1 MIAWVASV
9 GCLPCAGATFLLAED
24 FFIREVQPIL
34 RENCFKCHS
43 HSAEKIKGGLVLDSL
58 DGMLT
63 GGDTGPAIIPGDVE
77 KSLLIKAI
85 RYKDEDL
92 QMPPKDKKLSES
104 QITTIEQWVKDGAIW
119 PGQTGK
125 PRKVRGKI
133 SDEDR
138 QWWAF
143 QPLMKVEAPK
153 ADAAGWAK
161 NDVDRFIFAK
171 LAENRLHP
179 SPEASRIALARRL
192 YFDLWGLPPTPEQVE
207 SFLADK
213 SADAYEKLVDQ
224 LLASPRYGERWA
236 RHWLDLVRY
245 ADSDG
250 YRIDD
255 LRPTAWRYRDYVIN
269 AFNSDK
275 PYDEFVREQIAG
287 DEMTPRT
294 PERLIATG
302 YLRHW
307 IYEYNNRDVV
317 GQWNTILNDIT
328 DTTGDVFLGLGVQCA
343 RCHDHKFD
351 PILQKDY
358 YRLQAFFAPFLPR
371 EDIDVATD
379 SERAEYQAKI
389 GKWEEMT
396 KNIRAQI
403 AEVEAPYRKKA
414 QGVILPKF
422 IEETLALINK
432 PVAERT
438 PWEHQ
443 IAELAYRQVTYE
455 EYRMKI
461 TGADDKEKHV
471 GLLKQLAK
479 FDEFKPTPL
488 PSALI
493 ATDVGATA
501 PPLFMPRKPQQPIEP
516 GLLSVFDEKPMT
528 ILPPPGMTNTTGRR
542 TALAH
547 WLTDPENPL
556 TTRVIVNRVWQYH
569 FGRGLVGTSSD
580 LGRLGEHPSHPELLD
595 WLARRFVQDGWS
607 FKKLHRLIVTSATYQ
622 QSSGAPVSDPART
635 GVAIQHAGSETGAPD
650 ARKTDPEKR
659 LFWRF
664 PIRRLDAEQ
673 IRDSILAV
681 TGELQLEAGGPAV
694 DAFKPRRSIYTKV
707 MRNSRDPLLE
717 VFDAPQNFFSASQ
730 RDTTTTPVQSLMLI
744 NSQYMLQRA
753 QAMAARL
760 QKSGAKSDDELVAT
774 AYKLAFG
781 RVPTSG
787 ERSSAATF
795 LREQQSRVELQ
806 RASSAMAAFVAD
818 KIPYR
823 DGKAALMSPRSG
835 QERFVVPESD
845 SLPAEDFTIEAFVVL
860 RSLYEGSE
868 VRTIASHW
876 SGKQNEPGWGF
887 GVTSLKSQRRPQT
900 LVLQLTGQD
909 ADGKAA
915 YEPIFSDM
923 HINLNKPYFVAAT
936 INLTNTKESGV
947 TFYAKDLSNDDEPMQ
962 VAKVAHKVVAGIR
975 SKASFVIGGRGL
987 LKDHVWD
994 GPIDDVRLSR
1004 AALRQEQLLLTSEAM
1019 TSTTCGYWQFEAK
1032 PSVFRDSSPN
1042 QNDIKPLL
1050 ASRAVTVDRKTVALT
1065 DFCHVLLN
1073 ANEFLYVE

>member
-1 MIAWVASV
+1 MSTVCKDSRLREKRIRAFAVTVFAVSAFCV
-9 GCLPCAGATFLLAED
+9 PCAKAGLLEED
-24 FFIREVQPIL
+24 FFIRQVQPIL

-63 GGDTGPAIIPGDVE
+63 GGDTGPAVIPGNVE

-92 QMPPKDKKLSES
+92 QMPPKDKKLSDP
-104 QITTIEQWVKDGAIW
+104 QIAAIEQWIKDGAVW
-119 PGQTGK
+119 PGQSGK
-125 PRKVRGKI
+125 PKKVRGKI
-133 SDEDR
+133 TDEDR
-138 QWWAF
+138 KWWAF
-143 QPLMKVEAPK
+143 QPLMKVAAQK
-153 ADAAGWAK
+153 ADADDWAK
-161 NDVDRFIFAK
+161 SDIDRFIIAK
-171 LAENRLHP
+171 LAEHRLRP

-192 YFDLWGLPPTPEQVE
+192 YFDLWGLPPTPDQIE

-213 SADAYEKLVDQ
+213 SADACEKLVDQ

-269 AFNSDK
+269 SFNSDK

-294 PERLIATG
+294 PESLIATG

-379 SERAEYQAKI
+379 AERAAYQAKI

-396 KNIRAQI
+396 KEIRQQI
-403 AEVEAPYRKKA
+403 AEIEVPYRKKA

-443 IAELAYRQVTYE
+443 IAELAYRQVAYE
-455 EYRMKI
+455 EYRMKV

-479 FDEFKPTPL
+479 FDEFKPAPL

-493 ATDVGATA
+493 ATDVSATA
-501 PPLFMPRKPQQPIEP
+501 PPLFMPKKPGQPIEP
-516 GLLSVFDEKPMT
+516 GLLSVFEEKPMT

-542 TALAH
+542 TELAR
-547 WLTDPENPL
+547 WLTSPENPL

-580 LGRLGEHPSHPELLD
+580 LGHLGEKPSHPELLD

-607 FKKLHRLIVTSATYQ
+607 FKKLHRLIVTSAAYR
-622 QSSGAPVSDPART
+622 QSSGAPVSDPA
-635 GVAIQHAGSETGAPD
+635 
-650 ARKTDPEKR
+650 
-659 LFWRF
+659 
-664 PIRRLDAEQ
+664 
-673 IRDSILAV
+673 
-681 TGELQLEAGGPAV
+681 
-694 DAFKPRRSIYTKV
+694 
-707 MRNSRDPLLE
+707 
-717 VFDAPQNFFSASQ
+717 
-730 RDTTTTPVQSLMLI
+730 
-744 NSQYMLQRA
+744 
-753 QAMAARL
+753 
-760 QKSGAKSDDELVAT
+760 
-774 AYKLAFG
+774 
-781 RVPTSG
+781 
-787 ERSSAATF
+787 
-795 LREQQSRVELQ
+795 
-806 RASSAMAAFVAD
+806 
-818 KIPYR
+818 
-823 DGKAALMSPRSG
+823 
-835 QERFVVPESD
+835 
-845 SLPAEDFTIEAFVVL
+845 
-860 RSLYEGSE
+860 
-868 VRTIASHW
+868 
-876 SGKQNEPGWGF
+876 
-887 GVTSLKSQRRPQT
+887 
-900 LVLQLTGQD
+900 
-909 ADGKAA
+909 
-915 YEPIFSDM
+915 
-923 HINLNKPYFVAAT
+923 
-936 INLTNTKESGV
+936 
-947 TFYAKDLSNDDEPMQ
+947 
-962 VAKVAHKVVAGIR
+962 
-975 SKASFVIGGRGL
+975 
-987 LKDHVWD
+987 
-994 GPIDDVRLSR
+994 
-1004 AALRQEQLLLTSEAM
+1004 
-1019 TSTTCGYWQFEAK
+1019 
-1032 PSVFRDSSPN
+1032 
-1042 QNDIKPLL
+1042 
-1050 ASRAVTVDRKTVALT
+1050 
-1065 DFCHVLLN
+1065 
-1073 ANEFLYVE
+1073 

>member
-1 MIAWVASV
+1 MRHVSMTLLSILSLVPVALV
-9 GCLPCAGATFLLAED
+9 GAD
-24 FFIREVQPIL
+24 FQQVYSIL
-34 RENCFKCHS
+34 QENCFKCHS

-63 GGDTGPAIIPGDVE
+63 GGDSGPVLVPGEPE
-77 KSLLIKAI
+77 KSLLIKTI
-85 RYKDEDL
+85 RYTDEDL
-92 QMPPKDKKLSES
+92 QMPPSKDGGKKLSE
-104 QITTIEQWVKDGAIW
+104 QQVAAIEQWVKDGAVW
-119 PGQTGK
+119 PGQSGK
-125 PRKVRGKI
+125 PKKARGKI
-133 SDEDR
+133 TDDDR
-138 QWWAF
+138 KWWAF
-143 QPLMKVEAPK
+143 QPVAKPEPPQVN
-153 ADAAGWAK
+153 DRGWAK
-161 NDVDRFIFAK
+161 NDIDRFIFQA
-171 LAENRLHP
+171 LERNGLRP
-179 SPEASRIALARRL
+179 SVEASRVALARRI
-192 YFDLWGLPPTPEQVE
+192 YFDLWGLPPSPEEIE
-207 SFLADK
+207 SFVSDQ
-213 SADAYEKLVDQ
+213 SADAYEKLVDK

-255 LRPTAWRYRDYVIN
+255 LRPTAWRYRDYVID
-269 AFNSDK
+269 AFNNDK

-358 YRLQAFFAPFLPR
+358 YRLQAFFAPILPR

-379 SERAEYQAKI
+379 AERAEFRAKNAR
-389 GKWEEMT
+389 WEEMT
-396 KNIRAQI
+396 KEIRQQI
-403 AEVEAPYRKKA
+403 TELEAPWRKKA
-414 QGVILPKF
+414 QNIILPKF
-422 IEETLALINK
+422 IEETLALIDK
-432 PVAERT
+432 PVGERT

-461 TGADDKEKHV
+461 PGEDKEKHV
-471 GLLKQLAK
+471 ALLKQLAK

-488 PSALI
+488 PSALLV
-493 ATDVGATA
+493 TDVGPIA
-501 PPLFMPRKPQQPIEP
+501 PPLLIPKKSPQPVEP
-516 GLLSVFDEKPMT
+516 GLLSVLDDKPLT
-528 ILPPPGMTNTTGRR
+528 IFPPSGLTNTTGRR
-542 TALAH
+542 TELAR
-547 WLTDPENPL
+547 WLTQPDNPL
-556 TTRVIVNRVWQYH
+556 TARVMVNRVWQYH

-580 LGRLGEHPSHPELLD
+580 FGRLGEKPSHPELLD
-595 WLARRFVQDGWS
+595 WMARRFVEDGWS
-607 FKKLHRLIVTSATYQ
+607 FKKLHRLIVTSASYR
-622 QSSGAPVSDPART
+622 QSSVSDETARR
-635 GVAIQHAGSETGAPD
+635 I
-650 ARKTDPEKR
+650 DPENR
-659 LFWRF
+659 LLWRG
-664 PIRRLDAEQ
+664 PMRRLDAEQ
-673 IRDSILAV
+673 IRDSILAA
-681 TGELQLEAGGPAV
+681 TGELQLDTGGPAV

-707 MRNSRDPLLE
+707 MRNNRDPLLE
-717 VFDAPQNFFSASQ
+717 AFDAPQNFFSASQ

-760 QKSGAKSDDELVAT
+760 QRSGVKTDKELIAT

-781 RVPTSG
+781 RAPTSD
-787 ERSSAATF
+787 ELSAAETF
-795 LREQQSRVELQ
+795 LRDQQKRVDLA
-806 RASSAMAAFVAD
+806 RASSAVAGFIAD

-823 DGKAALMSPRSG
+823 DGKAALMSPKSG
-835 QERFVVPESD
+835 QERFVVPGSD
-845 SLPAEDFTIEAFVVL
+845 SLPAEDFTIEAFVML

-876 SGKQNEPGWGF
+876 SGKQSEPGWGF
-887 GVTSLKSQRRPQT
+887 GVTSLKSQRRPQM
-900 LVLQLTGQD
+900 LVLQLSGQ
-909 ADGKAA
+909 GVNGQPT
-915 YEPIFSDM
+915 YEPVFSDLQ
-923 HINLNKPYFVAAT
+923 INLNKPYFVAAT
-936 INLTNTKESGV
+936 ISLGNTNEGGV

-962 VAKVAHKVVAGIR
+962 VAKIAHRVVSGLL
-975 SKASFVIGGRGL
+975 SKTSFVIGGRGM

-1004 AALRQEQLLLTSEAM
+1004 VALRQEQLLLTSEAV
-1019 TSTTCGYWQFEAK
+1019 TSATCGYWQFEAK

-1042 QNDIKPLL
+1042 KNDIKPLL
-1050 ASRAVTVDRKTVALT
+1050 ASRAITVDRKTVALT
-1065 DFCHVLLN
+1065 DLCHVLLN
-1073 ANEFLYVE
+1073 GNEFLYVE

>member
-1 MIAWVASV
+1 VFTRRENWSV
-9 GCLPCAGATFLLAED
+9 RRVLMTLLSVLSLFPLTLVGAD
-24 FFIREVQPIL
+24 FQQVQPIFQ
-34 RENCFKCHS
+34 ENCFKCHS

-63 GGDTGPAIIPGDVE
+63 GGDTGPALVPGEPD

-85 RYKDEDL
+85 RYTDEDL
-92 QMPPKDKKLSES
+92 QMPPSKNGGRKLSDA
-104 QITTIEQWVKDGAIW
+104 QVALIEQWVKDGAVW
-119 PGQTGK
+119 PGQSGK
-125 PRKVRGKI
+125 AKKVRGKI
-133 SDEDR
+133 TEEDR
-138 QWWAF
+138 RWWAF
-143 QPLMKVEAPK
+143 QPLAKPVPPKVE
-153 ADAAGWAK
+153 DRGWAK
-161 NDVDRFIFAK
+161 NDIDKFIFQT
-171 LAENRLHP
+171 LQRNGLRP
-179 SPEASRIALARRL
+179 SVEASRLALARRI
-192 YFDLWGLPPTPEQVE
+192 YFDLWGLPPSPEEIE
-207 SFLADK
+207 SFVADQ
-213 SADAYEKLVDQ
+213 SADAYEKLVDK

-294 PERLIATG
+294 PERMIATG
-302 YLRHW
+302 FLRHW

-358 YRLQAFFAPFLPR
+358 YRMQAFFAPILPR
-371 EDIDVATD
+371 EDIDVATEA
-379 SERAEYQAKI
+379 ERAAYRAKI
-389 GKWEEMT
+389 GQWEEMT
-396 KNIRAQI
+396 KELREQI
-403 AEVEAPYRKKA
+403 ADLEAPYRMKA
-414 QGVILPKF
+414 QGIILPKF

-432 PVAERT
+432 PIAERT

-443 IAELAYRQVTYE
+443 IADLAYRQVTYE

-479 FDEFKPTPL
+479 FDEFKPSPL
-488 PSALI
+488 PHALI
-493 ATDVGATA
+493 VTDVSATA
-501 PPLFMPRKPQQPIEP
+501 PPLFIPKKPQQPVEP
-516 GLLSVFDEKPMT
+516 GLLSVFDEKPLS
-528 ILPPPGMTNTTGRR
+528 IFPPAGMTNTTGRR
-542 TALAH
+542 TALAG
-547 WLTDPENPL
+547 WIANPENPL
-556 TTRVIVNRVWQYH
+556 TTRVIANRVWQYH

-580 LGRLGEHPSHPELLD
+580 FGRIGERPSHPELLD
-595 WLARRFVQDGWS
+595 WLARRFVEDGWS
-607 FKKLHRLIVTSATYQ
+607 FKKLHRLIVTSATYR
-622 QSSGAPVSDPART
+622 QSSMPDD
-635 GVAIQHAGSETGAPD
+635 AG
-650 ARKTDPEKR
+650 RRIDPENR
-659 LFWRF
+659 LFWHA
-664 PIRRLDAEQ
+664 PMRRLEAEQ
-673 IRDSILAV
+673 IRDTILAV
-681 TGELQLEAGGPAV
+681 TGELEMDMGGPAV
-694 DAFKPRRSIYTKV
+694 DTFKPRRSIYTKV
-707 MRNSRDPLLE
+707 MRNNRDPLLE
-717 VFDAPQNFFSASQ
+717 AFDAPQSFFSASQ
-730 RDTTTTPVQSLMLI
+730 RDTTTTPVQSLLLI

-753 QAMAARL
+753 QAMAGRL
-760 QKSGAKSDDELVAT
+760 QRNGAKTEDELIAA
-774 AYKLAFG
+774 AYRLALG
-781 RVPTSG
+781 RAPTT
-787 ERSSAATF
+787 EESSAGKRF
-795 LREQQSRVELQ
+795 LREQQARVDLE
-806 RASSAMAAFVAD
+806 RASSAVAGFIAD

-823 DGKAALMSPRSG
+823 DGKAALMSPRSS
-835 QERFVVPESD
+835 QERFVVPESE
-845 SLPAEDFTIEAFVVL
+845 SMPSEDFTIEAFVVL

-876 SGKQNEPGWGF
+876 SGKQSEPGWGF

-900 LVLQLTGQD
+900 LVLQLSGQG
-909 ADGKAA
+909 ADGKPA
-915 YEPIFSDM
+915 YEPVFSDL

-936 INLTNTKESGV
+936 ISLANTNEEGV

-962 VAKVAHKVVAGIR
+962 VAKIAHKVVGGIR
-975 SKASFVIGGRGL
+975 PKVSFVIGGRGI

-1004 AALRQEQLLLTSEAM
+1004 AALRQEQLLLTSEAV

-1042 QNDIKPLL
+1042 RNDIKPML
-1050 ASRAVTVDRKTVALT
+1050 ASRAITVDRKTVALT

>member
-1 MIAWVASV
+1 MSTTCEDSRHREKRGRRHGVGAVALS
-9 GCLPCAGATFLLAED
+9 LLVVLISGFPSLRAAVPAED
-24 FFIREVQPIL
+24 FFTREVQPIL
-34 RENCFKCHS
+34 QENCFKCHS

-92 QMPPKDKKLSES
+92 RMPPKDKKLLGS
-104 QITTIEQWVKDGAIW
+104 QIATLEQWVKDGAIW

-125 PRKVRGKI
+125 PRKMRGRI
-133 SDEDR
+133 TDEDR

-143 QPLMKVEAPK
+143 QPLMKVVVPK
-153 ADAAGWAK
+153 TAARWAK
-161 NDVDRFIFAK
+161 NEVDQFVFSK
-171 LAENRLHP
+171 LSENRLQS

-192 YFDLWGLPPTPEQVE
+192 YFDLWGLPPTPEQIE

-269 AFNSDK
+269 AFNNDK

-379 SERAEYQAKI
+379 SERAEHQAKI

-396 KNIRAQI
+396 KDLRAQI

-479 FDEFKPTPL
+479 FDEFKPAPL

-493 ATDVGATA
+493 ATDVSATA
-501 PPLFMPRKPQQPIEP
+501 PPLFMPKKPQQPVEP

-542 TALAH
+542 TELAR

-569 FGRGLVGTSSD
+569 FGRGLAGTSSD
-580 LGRLGEHPSHPELLD
+580 LGRLGEKPSHPELLD

-607 FKKLHRLIVTSATYQ
+607 FKKLHRMIVTSATYR
-622 QSSGAPVSDPART
+622 QSSASDDA
-635 GVAIQHAGSETGAPD
+635 
-650 ARKTDPEKR
+650 ARKADPENR
-659 LFWRF
+659 LLWRF

-681 TGELQLEAGGPAV
+681 AGELQLETGGPAV
-694 DAFKPRRSIYTKV
+694 DTFKPRRSIYTKV

-760 QKSGAKSDDELVAT
+760 QKSGAKSDDELVAM

-781 RVPTSG
+781 RAPASA
-787 ERSSAATF
+787 EKSAAAAF
-795 LREQQSRVELQ
+795 LREQQSRVELT
-806 RASSAMAAFVAD
+806 RASSAVAAFVAD

-823 DGKAALMSPRSG
+823 DGKAALMAPRSS
-835 QERFVVPESD
+835 QERFVVPES
-845 SLPAEDFTIEAFVVL
+845 
-860 RSLYEGSE
+860 
-868 VRTIASHW
+868 
-876 SGKQNEPGWGF
+876 
-887 GVTSLKSQRRPQT
+887 
-900 LVLQLTGQD
+900 
-909 ADGKAA
+909 
-915 YEPIFSDM
+915 
-923 HINLNKPYFVAAT
+923 
-936 INLTNTKESGV
+936 
-947 TFYAKDLSNDDEPMQ
+947 
-962 VAKVAHKVVAGIR
+962 
-975 SKASFVIGGRGL
+975 
-987 LKDHVWD
+987 
-994 GPIDDVRLSR
+994 
-1004 AALRQEQLLLTSEAM
+1004 
-1019 TSTTCGYWQFEAK
+1019 
-1032 PSVFRDSSPN
+1032 
-1042 QNDIKPLL
+1042 
-1050 ASRAVTVDRKTVALT
+1050 
-1065 DFCHVLLN
+1065 
-1073 ANEFLYVE
+1073 

>member
-1 MIAWVASV
+1 MKRICAFAVIVGVASG
-9 GCLPCAGATFLLAED
+9 GCLPCTGATLLLAED

-63 GGDTGPAIIPGDVE
+63 GGDTGAAVIPGDVE
-77 KSLLIKAI
+77 RSLLIKAI
-85 RYKDEDL
+85 RYQDEDL
-92 QMPPKDKKLSES
+92 QMPPKDKKLSGA
-104 QITTIEQWVKDGAIW
+104 QIATLEQWVKDGAIW

-133 SDEDR
+133 TDEDR
-138 QWWAF
+138 KWWAF
-143 QPLMKVEAPK
+143 QPLMRIEVPK
-153 ADAAGWAK
+153 AEAASWAK
-161 NDVDRFIFAK
+161 NDLDRFIFAK
-171 LAENRLHP
+171 LAENRLRP
-179 SPEASRIALARRL
+179 SAEASRIALARRL
-192 YFDLWGLPPTPEQVE
+192 YFDLWGLPPTPEQIE

-379 SERAEYQAKI
+379 SERAAHEAKI

-396 KNIRAQI
+396 KEIRAQI

-479 FDEFKPTPL
+479 FDEFKPAPL

-493 ATDVGATA
+493 ATDVSATA
-501 PPLFMPRKPQQPIEP
+501 PPLFLPKKPQQPIEP

-528 ILPPPGMTNTTGRR
+528 ILPPGMTNTTGRR
-542 TALAH
+542 TELAR

-580 LGRLGEHPSHPELLD
+580 LGRVGEKPSHPELLD
-595 WLARRFVQDGWS
+595 WLAGRFVQDGWS
-607 FKKLHRLIVTSATYQ
+607 FKKLHRLIVTSATYR
-622 QSSGAPVSDPART
+622 QSSGAPVSKSAR
-635 GVAIQHAGSETGAPD
+635 
-650 ARKTDPEKR
+650 
-659 LFWRF
+659 
-664 PIRRLDAEQ
+664 
-673 IRDSILAV
+673 
-681 TGELQLEAGGPAV
+681 
-694 DAFKPRRSIYTKV
+694 
-707 MRNSRDPLLE
+707 
-717 VFDAPQNFFSASQ
+717 
-730 RDTTTTPVQSLMLI
+730 
-744 NSQYMLQRA
+744 
-753 QAMAARL
+753 
-760 QKSGAKSDDELVAT
+760 
-774 AYKLAFG
+774 
-781 RVPTSG
+781 
-787 ERSSAATF
+787 
-795 LREQQSRVELQ
+795 
-806 RASSAMAAFVAD
+806 
-818 KIPYR
+818 
-823 DGKAALMSPRSG
+823 
-835 QERFVVPESD
+835 
-845 SLPAEDFTIEAFVVL
+845 
-860 RSLYEGSE
+860 
-868 VRTIASHW
+868 
-876 SGKQNEPGWGF
+876 
-887 GVTSLKSQRRPQT
+887 RRPQVNAPIWKSALRT
-900 LVLQLTGQD
+900 LAKSIPRT
-909 ADGKAA
+909 AC
-915 YEPIFSDM
+915 
-923 HINLNKPYFVAAT
+923 
-936 INLTNTKESGV
+936 SGAFPFAV
-947 TFYAKDLSNDDEPMQ
+947 SM
-962 VAKVAHKVVAGIR
+962 R
-975 SKASFVIGGRGL
+975 SRFVIPFSRSRANCNSML
-987 LKDHVWD
+987 AARRWI
-994 GPIDDVRLSR
+994 PSSR
-1004 AALRQEQLLLTSEAM
+1004 AAAFTP
-1019 TSTTCGYWQFEAK
+1019 K
-1032 PSVFRDSSPN
+1032 
-1042 QNDIKPLL
+1042 
-1050 ASRAVTVDRKTVALT
+1050 
-1065 DFCHVLLN
+1065 
-1073 ANEFLYVE
+1073 